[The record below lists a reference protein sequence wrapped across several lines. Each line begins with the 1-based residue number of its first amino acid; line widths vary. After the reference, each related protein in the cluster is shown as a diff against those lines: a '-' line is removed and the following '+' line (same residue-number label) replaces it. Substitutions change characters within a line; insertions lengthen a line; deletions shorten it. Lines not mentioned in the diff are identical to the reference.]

1 VTPTSI
7 SFGSQPF
14 ADSGQ
19 PSKPAKVSVT
29 NRTGLTSVTFAAPT
43 ISDGFIVTSNGCVG
57 KLAPRA
63 TCTIALAYTPTAT
76 GTQHGTLQIN
86 SNASGGQRSVKLTGQ
101 GFAPSLKVQPKSL
114 NFGQIFAGGSTPR
127 DVTLSN
133 PSSVSI
139 TLTVAPAAT
148 PPYNVTGNT
157 CASIAPNGG
166 TCTVTVEFAP
176 LARGKFTG
184 KLEIHD
190 NGAKNP
196 QQIQLR
202 GIAK

>member
-1 VTPTSI
+1 MT
-7 SFGSQPF
+7 
-14 ADSGQ
+14 
-19 PSKPAKVSVT
+19 VT

-57 KLAPRA
+57 KLAPGA
-63 TCTIALAYTPTAT
+63 SCTIAIAYAPTAT

-86 SNASGGQRSVKLTGQ
+86 SNASGGQRSVKLTGK
-101 GFAPSLKVQPKSL
+101 GFAPSLKIQPRSL
-114 NFGQIFAGGSTPR
+114 NFGQILAGGGSTSRP
-127 DVTLSN
+127 VTLTN
-133 PSSVSI
+133 SSPVSI

-148 PPYNVTGNT
+148 PPYNVTANT
-157 CASIAPNGG
+157 CTSIAPNGG

-176 LARGKFTG
+176 VARGKFTG

-196 QQIQLR
+196 QVIKLR